1 MEHSKELKVPI
12 GNNDDYAINS
22 LKSNSCV
29 PCVDGNGLD
38 GKS

>member
-1 MEHSKELKVPI
+1 MEHSKELKSFQVPI
-12 GNNDDYAINS
+12 GNNYNYAINS

-29 PCVDGNGLD
+29 DGNGLD